1 MTPVV
6 VDTNVAIV
14 ANGRDTHADDN
25 CRLKCM
31 QRLKSLVENEVIA
44 IDDGNLILDEYRR
57 RLSFAGGPG
66 LGDAF
71 FRHVFN
77 NQHQAD
83 RVRRVTVTPN
93 DERGFEEL
101 PDNALDPSDRK
112 FLAVARV
119 AKAVVLNAVDSD
131 WGEQAALMDE
141 LGVKVCQ
148 LCPQHASKQ

>member
-1 MTPVV
+1 MTPFV
-6 VDTNVAIV
+6 VDTNVAMV
-14 ANGRDTHADDN
+14 ANGRAVHADDQ
-25 CRLKCM
+25 CRLKCVK
-31 QRLKSLVENEVIA
+31 RLRSLVAEEVIA
-44 IDDGNLILDEYRR
+44 IDDGSLILKEYRR
-57 RLSFAGGPG
+57 HLSFSGGPG
-66 LGDAF
+66 VGDAF

-83 RVRRVTVTPN
+83 RVRRVMVTPN

-101 PDNALDPSDRK
+101 PENAFDPSDRK